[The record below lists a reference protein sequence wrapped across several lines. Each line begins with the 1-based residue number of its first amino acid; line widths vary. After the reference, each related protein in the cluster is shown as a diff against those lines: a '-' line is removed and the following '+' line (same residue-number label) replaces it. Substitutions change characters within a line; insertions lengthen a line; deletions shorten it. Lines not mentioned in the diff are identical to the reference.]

1 MEFNAMENITW
12 CPICGGI
19 LEVIQYP
26 VKGVIEKF
34 WYCPE
39 CQFETPYEAISPNL
53 VKESEET

>member
-1 MEFNAMENITW
+1 MENITW

-26 VKGVIEKF
+26 VKGVVEKF